1 MPNAMANS
9 SKITTR
15 AENITLRPKKG
26 LIDCLFS
33 PLTII
38 NNARAKLNIMNT
50 SSSTKTNLTNNGA
63 VTGNPLAGLGWA
75 AFVFIVI
82 TVAVFS
88 ILVKLGLWQL
98 ERAEFKRAWDITLS
112 ERQNQAAIN
121 FDSLLQVIAE
131 HTSNADSEQQNLTG
145 YRIAVSA
152 SPVSKQVLLLD
163 NQIYMGQVGYLA
175 YQVFQVNASSP
186 HLLVELGFVPAD
198 KDRRILPDISAI
210 SSGRYKLIGRIYQK
224 QTNPL
229 SDHLM
234 AETGNPMR
242 FQNLNIDELSQLLGY
257 PLLPVVL
264 QPDNVPDL
272 SLPQPWQPI
281 PLSAQ
286 KHQGYALQW
295 FTMAAVFLGLMA
307 WLAHKK
313 WQAGAH

>member
-1 MPNAMANS
+1 
-9 SKITTR
+9 
-15 AENITLRPKKG
+15 
-26 LIDCLFS
+26 
-33 PLTII
+33 
-38 NNARAKLNIMNT
+38 MNT
-50 SSSTKTNLTNNGA
+50 SNSTKTNLTNNGA

-75 AFVFIVI
+75 GFVFIAI

-98 ERAEFKRAWDITLS
+98 ERAEFKTSWDVTLK
-112 ERQNQAAIN
+112 ERQNQAAMN
-121 FDSLLQVIAE
+121 FDSLLQVIDQ
-131 HTSNADSEQQNLTG
+131 HTADTNAEQQTLTG
-145 YRIAVSA
+145 YRIALSA

-186 HLLVELGFVPAD
+186 NLLVELGFVPAD

-210 SSGRYKLIGRIYQK
+210 STGRYKLIGRIYQK
-224 QTNPL
+224 QINPL
-229 SDHLM
+229 SENLM
-234 AETGNPMR
+234 AEIGNPMR
-242 FQNLNIDELSQLLGY
+242 FQNLAIDELSQLLGY

-272 SLPQPWQPI
+272 NLPQPWQPI

-307 WLAHKK
+307 WLAHRK
-313 WQAGAH
+313 WQSGAH